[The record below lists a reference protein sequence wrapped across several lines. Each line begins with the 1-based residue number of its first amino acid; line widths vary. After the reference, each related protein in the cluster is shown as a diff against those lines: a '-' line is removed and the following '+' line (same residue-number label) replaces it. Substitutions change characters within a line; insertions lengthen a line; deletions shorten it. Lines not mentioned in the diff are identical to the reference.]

1 MAPHSSRRRR
11 GYRASGMVSVKQW
24 EGREALSLWGGGVGG
39 EEGWEGEQAVL
50 GEDEKQSVSLGF

>member
-11 GYRASGMVSVKQW
+11 GYRASVKQW
-24 EGREALSLWGGGVGG
+24 EGREALSPQGGGVGG
-39 EEGWEGEQAVL
+39 EEGWEGEQVVP